1 MAIPPVAP
9 GVQDQSV
16 GGFEDVRRMPAPP
29 QPMQPRPSL
38 VVGGPAYF
46 TPEGYQAPVQ
56 PEQAFMPTDRR
67 PDAIGDNFRRPYE
80 RPIMPMP
87 SPTPPPEMAQPAP
100 PRVPI
105 EQPIE
110 GLNPVDPGPVR
121 PMPVMPMPEP
131 TPQPKYD
138 PYAPSE
144 MGARI
149 AAGGHAYRV
158 EGDPSS
164 GYLMNIYWMDDQ
176 GRIQN
181 TTEGWSRVPKQF
193 RNKVYRTREEAEKE
207 SENMRT
213 FEDRG
218 NVDTTPRR
226 TPITAPAPAPQDPV
240 SVGGP
245 GKAFL
250 PDTSVNPSDY
260 NLTDMRARGP
270 GEAKLAVEPDSYF
283 PMPSP
288 MKPITLPTGQTVQIP
303 DIDMEAVNASLS
315 DTGTAADARP
325 PMLPMVEPEVTPQ
338 TPPPPPPRYIEPLP
352 GENFSDFIQRQK
364 EFYEQ
369 NPDLRP
375 PNPFTDSGRP
385 IVNPVGTDYTYPSV
399 AEALGAASGEASAP
413 VVPQTMAPQPMPS
426 MPSLPSVTLPT
437 LPTLGSRPSLTRSPM
452 RGNPRER

>member
-38 VVGGPAYF
+38 VVGGPAFF

-67 PDAIGDNFRRPYE
+67 TDAIGDNFRRPYE

-105 EQPIE
+105 EQPIKE
-110 GLNPVDPGPVR
+110 PVIDPGPITTQ
-121 PMPVMPMPEP
+121 PVMPMPVP
-131 TPQPKYD
+131 TPQPEYD
-138 PYAPSE
+138 PFAYSDLGRRAL
-144 MGARI
+144 
-149 AAGGHAYRV
+149 GGEYINSMTFHWF
-158 EGDPSS
+158 DPTTGKGGS
-164 GYLMNIYWMDDQ
+164 
-176 GRIQN
+176 
-181 TTEGWSRVPKQF
+181 TTEGWSRVPDSAKPYTYL
-193 RNKVYRTREEAEKE
+193 NKEEANEAKE
-207 SENMRT
+207 NFMT

-218 NVDTTPRR
+218 DIDTTPRR
-226 TPITAPAPAPQDPV
+226 TPVTTPAPAEPV
-240 SVGGP
+240 TKP
-245 GKAFL
+245 DL
-250 PDTSVNPSDY
+250 PITTMPSIIGEG

-303 DIDMEAVNASLS
+303 EVNMEEVNASL
-315 DTGTAADARP
+315 AAAGII
-325 PMLPMVEPEVTPQ
+325 PQ
-338 TPPPPPPRYIEPLP
+338 IPQAP
-352 GENFSDFIQRQK
+352 
-364 EFYEQ
+364 
-369 NPDLRP
+369 
-375 PNPFTDSGRP
+375 
-385 IVNPVGTDYTYPSV
+385 
-399 AEALGAASGEASAP
+399 AP

-426 MPSLPSVTLPT
+426 MPSLPSVTLPK

>member
-1 MAIPPVAP
+1 MATPPVAP

-38 VVGGPAYF
+38 VVGGPAFF

-67 PDAIGDNFRRPYE
+67 TDAIGDNFRRPYE

-105 EQPIE
+105 EQPIKE
-110 GLNPVDPGPVR
+110 PVIDPGPITTQ
-121 PMPVMPMPEP
+121 PVMPMPVP
-131 TPQPKYD
+131 TPQPEYD
-138 PYAPSE
+138 PFAYSDLGSRAL
-144 MGARI
+144 
-149 AAGGHAYRV
+149 GGEYINSMTFHWF
-158 EGDPSS
+158 DPTTGKGGS
-164 GYLMNIYWMDDQ
+164 
-176 GRIQN
+176 
-181 TTEGWSRVPKQF
+181 TTEGWSRVPDSAKPYTYL
-193 RNKVYRTREEAEKE
+193 NKEEANEAKE
-207 SENMRT
+207 NFMT

-218 NVDTTPRR
+218 DIDTTPKR
-226 TPITAPAPAPQDPV
+226 TPVTTPAPAPAPQDPV

-270 GEAKLAVEPDSYF
+270 GERGMGAKLERMGFDIGTGSSPITQLAPKPAAPPV
-283 PMPSP
+283 P
-288 MKPITLPTGQTVQIP
+288 MKPITLPGGQTVEIP
-303 DIDMEAVNASLS
+303 DIDMEAVNASLIEA
-315 DTGTAADARP
+315 GII
-325 PMLPMVEPEVTPQ
+325 PQ
-338 TPPPPPPRYIEPLP
+338 IP
-352 GENFSDFIQRQK
+352 Q
-364 EFYEQ
+364 
-369 NPDLRP
+369 
-375 PNPFTDSGRP
+375 
-385 IVNPVGTDYTYPSV
+385 V
-399 AEALGAASGEASAP
+399 AAP
-413 VVPQTMAPQPMPS
+413 VPAPVPASVTAQMIPQVSVPQVSLPQPMAPQAMPS

>member
-38 VVGGPAYF
+38 VVGGPAFF

-105 EQPIE
+105 EQPKQTVPEDGTVI
-110 GLNPVDPGPVR
+110 GR
-121 PMPVMPMPEP
+121 PAPVMPMPVP

-138 PYAPSE
+138 PFAYSDLGSRAL
-144 MGARI
+144 
-149 AAGGHAYRV
+149 GGEYIDSMTFHWF
-158 EGDPSS
+158 DPTTGKGGS
-164 GYLMNIYWMDDQ
+164 
-176 GRIQN
+176 
-181 TTEGWSRVPKQF
+181 TTEGWSRVPDSAKPYTYLD
-193 RNKVYRTREEAEKE
+193 KAEANEAKE
-207 SENMRT
+207 NFMT

-218 NVDTTPRR
+218 DIDTTPRK
-226 TPITAPAPAPQDPV
+226 TPVTTPAPAPAPEDPV

-270 GEAKLAVEPDSYF
+270 GEAKSQVEPDYSEIF
-283 PMPSP
+283 KDLIASPAVSTPAAPPVP

-303 DIDMEAVNASLS
+303 DIDMEAVNASLIEA
-315 DTGTAADARP
+315 GII
-325 PMLPMVEPEVTPQ
+325 PQ
-338 TPPPPPPRYIEPLP
+338 IPQAP
-352 GENFSDFIQRQK
+352 
-364 EFYEQ
+364 
-369 NPDLRP
+369 
-375 PNPFTDSGRP
+375 
-385 IVNPVGTDYTYPSV
+385 
-399 AEALGAASGEASAP
+399 AP
-413 VVPQTMAPQPMPS
+413 VPASVPAQMIPQVSVPQVSLPQPIAPQAMPS

>member
-38 VVGGPAYF
+38 VVGGPAFF

-105 EQPIE
+105 EQPKQTVPEDGTVI
-110 GLNPVDPGPVR
+110 GR
-121 PMPVMPMPEP
+121 PAPVMPMPVP
-131 TPQPKYD
+131 TPQPEYD
-138 PYAPSE
+138 PFAYSDLGSRAL
-144 MGARI
+144 
-149 AAGGHAYRV
+149 GGEYINSMTFHWF
-158 EGDPSS
+158 DPTTGKGGS
-164 GYLMNIYWMDDQ
+164 
-176 GRIQN
+176 
-181 TTEGWSRVPKQF
+181 TTEGWSRVPDSAKPYTYL
-193 RNKVYRTREEAEKE
+193 NKEEANKAKE
-207 SENMRT
+207 NFMT

-218 NVDTTPRR
+218 DIDTTPKR
-226 TPITAPAPAPQDPV
+226 TPVTTPAPEETVGAGFDPTQ
-240 SVGGP
+240 GGTFP
-245 GKAFL
+245 GGNTTMPVDL
-250 PDTSVNPSDY
+250 DQSDY
-260 NLTDMRARGP
+260 NLTDARARGP
-270 GEAKLAVEPDSYF
+270 GEAKSQVEPDYSEIF
-283 PMPSP
+283 KDLIASPAVSTPAAPPVP

-303 DIDMEAVNASLS
+303 DIDMEAVNASLIEA
-315 DTGTAADARP
+315 GII
-325 PMLPMVEPEVTPQ
+325 PQ
-338 TPPPPPPRYIEPLP
+338 IPQAP
-352 GENFSDFIQRQK
+352 
-364 EFYEQ
+364 
-369 NPDLRP
+369 
-375 PNPFTDSGRP
+375 
-385 IVNPVGTDYTYPSV
+385 
-399 AEALGAASGEASAP
+399 AP
-413 VVPQTMAPQPMPS
+413 VVPQPMAPQAMPS

>member
-1 MAIPPVAP
+1 MSTIPPVAP
-9 GVQDQSV
+9 GFQNQQFGEV
-16 GGFEDVRRMPAPP
+16 ERIKPMPAPP

-67 PDAIGDNFRRPYE
+67 TDAIGDNFRRPYE

-218 NVDTTPRR
+218 NVDTTPKR
-226 TPITAPAPAPQDPV
+226 TPITTPAPAPAPTVAPTVAAPAPV
-240 SVGGP
+240 APAVTAP
-245 GKAFL
+245 IAT
-250 PDTSVNPSDY
+250 PD
-260 NLTDMRARGP
+260 L
-270 GEAKLAVEPDSYF
+270 GEAKSQVMPDYSEIFKDLPVPPSLAKPASEPVA
-283 PMPSP
+283 PPVP
-288 MKPITLPTGQTVQIP
+288 MKPITLPSGQTVEIP
-303 DIDMEAVNASLS
+303 DIDMEAVNASLIEAGIIPQIPQAPAPIS
-315 DTGTAADARP
+315 ASAPVATEKKKSQQMLDDGADVLDVITQLQIEEGLRNEDGTP
-325 PMLPMVEPEVTPQ
+325 T
-338 TPPPPPPRYIEPLP
+338 
-352 GENFSDFIQRQK
+352 K
-364 EFYEQ
+364 
-369 NPDLRP
+369 
-375 PNPFTDSGRP
+375 
-385 IVNPVGTDYTYPSV
+385 
-399 AEALGAASGEASAP
+399 EASAP
-413 VVPQTMAPQPMPS
+413 TSVAPQPMIPQPMMPQPIAPQAMPS
-426 MPSLPSVTLPT
+426 IPSLPSLTLPT
-437 LPTLGSRPSLTRSPM
+437 LPKLGSRPSLTRPRM
-452 RGNPRER
+452 RVNPRER